1 MAWIHFLHQQPIS
14 FLKLQ
19 SNLQMKSDGS
29 VVFHIRNIPTMSS
42 TCLTLLATCVLTKKH
57 FQQLTITD
65 QNGKACGVPEKT
77 KPTSQDLVPPP
88 NCHMFFQTTACV
100 LIWHWVNYLFD
111 LILPKGWW
119 WKGCLFQRRQM
130 NIFNFMFCNELIIPD
145 KIIHMTMALT

>member
-1 MAWIHFLHQQPIS
+1 MAWMHFLHQQSIS

-19 SNLQMKSDGS
+19 GNLQMKLDGS
-29 VVFHIRNIPTMSS
+29 VLFHIRNIPTLSS
-42 TCLTLLATCVLTKKH
+42 TCPTLLTATCVLTKKH

-65 QNGKACGVPEKT
+65 HNGKAFGVPEKT
-77 KPTSQDLVPPP
+77 KPTSQGLVSP
-88 NCHMFFQTTACV
+88 QTATCSSKLQPV
-100 LIWHWVNYLFD
+100 SNYLFD

-130 NIFNFMFCNELIIPD
+130 NIFNFMFCNKLIIPD